1 MLSSPEV
8 SAVFED
14 VGSLNLGL
22 FIGNAVDRGSPGF
35 GAHQGKAGTFLVIL
49 FPSFPSLSALN
60 LYYFL
65 ITKYSH
71 VAYEQAMDATTQHG
85 SLRLVCFFKSIMKT
99 KTG

>member
-1 MLSSPEV
+1 MISSPEV

-35 GAHQGKAGTFLVIL
+35 GAGTFLVIL